1 MKLHF
6 DANRLANRV
15 LVSFLI
21 ALSHQALAQTSA
33 PNSAQCKV
41 RVTANQVIVNN
52 RERVET
58 GFHVLPPHVIPAP
71 QYWPFFA
78 WSDTSLGVVR
88 TRDHSGYLFFGSDG
102 GCHEHCVEKDQR
114 WGSVTRSQGTLDH
127 PLGEPK
133 GDPNPPVYEFTFP
146 DTNDIHADIDYA
158 GGGPVYRVPDGE
170 PGAGSLLLVYHTE
183 QPANPFYSR
192 TGIAKSTDDG
202 YTWQDLGTIL
212 TVPHPFDPTGA
223 TDVGENPLVPYTD
236 PATQKKYFYIFFPQH
251 CWTATAQCSDFTYI
265 SVARASY
272 DELLAT
278 AAAGQSVSTMF
289 LKYYNGKWNQPGLG
303 GMASETFPGVNG
315 QTDGDFQIV
324 WSDYRQRF
332 IAMVD
337 NAQTIAYGESI
348 DGTYWPPMQ
357 VLYIE
362 SNLQATIGYANA
374 VGLGEDPGVL
384 GQTFYSYYTASP
396 VPDFP
401 WEPATV
407 NRLTIEAPPSCDAR
421 SVGDQPRSG
430 ERMQPTP

>member
-1 MKLHF
+1 MKSLHLVLILF
-6 DANRLANRV
+6 LSVLSNLA
-15 LVSFLI
+15 
-21 ALSHQALAQTSA
+21 AAQS
-33 PNSAQCKV
+33 NSTQCKV
-41 RVTANQVIVNN
+41 RVTANQVIVDNLD
-52 RERVET
+52 RVET

-71 QYWPFFA
+71 KDWPFFA

-88 TRDHSGYLFFGSDG
+88 TRDHSSYLFFGSDG
-102 GCHEHCVEKDQR
+102 GCHEHCVGKDQR
-114 WGSVTRSQGTLDH
+114 WGSVTRSQGTFDH
-127 PLGEPK
+127 PLGEPQ
-133 GDPNPPVYEFTFP
+133 GDPNPPVWEFTFQN
-146 DTNDIHADIDYA
+146 TNDITADIDYA

-236 PATQKKYFYIFFPQH
+236 PATHEKYFYIFFPQH
-251 CWTATAQCSDFTYI
+251 CWTATTTCSDFTYI

-272 DELLAT
+272 EELLVN
-278 AAAGQSVSTMF
+278 AAAGNSVSTMF
-289 LKYYNGKWNQPGLG
+289 RKYYNGKWDQPGLG
-303 GMASETFPGVNG
+303 GLASETFPGVTG

-357 VLYIE
+357 VLYTE
-362 SNLQATIGYANA
+362 SNLQATIAYANA
-374 VGLGEDPGVL
+374 VGLGDDPGIL
-384 GQTFYSYYTASP
+384 GQTFYSYYTDFP

-401 WEPATV
+401 WEPATL
-407 NRLTIEAPPSCDAR
+407 NRLTIEAPLSCTASPNEQTAR
-421 SVGDQPRSG
+421 IVASRRDD
-430 ERMQPTP
+430 